1 MKTTNNYNM
10 SLEEAQEYVSKQGL
24 DILWNDGDVF
34 IDGREITRTVGDV
47 LKWADDSM
55 IDKVC
60 KRLKSMNIITDA
72 PVEQPQ
78 NPNYNG

>member
-10 SLEEAQEYVSKQGL
+10 SFEEAQEYVSKRGL